1 MSVARHISELPISRM
16 SCFFTSEND
25 NDYKSSDEG
34 EEFEDEDIDKML
46 DGKIGSNDEKQY
58 EEKTKL
64 LLKGIAK
71 D

>member
-1 MSVARHISELPISRM
+1 M